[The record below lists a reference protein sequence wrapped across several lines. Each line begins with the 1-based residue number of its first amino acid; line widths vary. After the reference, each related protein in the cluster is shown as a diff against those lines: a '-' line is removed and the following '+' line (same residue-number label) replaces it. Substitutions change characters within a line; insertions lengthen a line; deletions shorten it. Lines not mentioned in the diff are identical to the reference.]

1 MVDIYDRHFLKNFFK
16 SSKVQPDFD
25 PNLPK
30 KWNDDLEKWMSPFKK
45 WEIITDVKKELIWI
59 FSSIGHH
66 WLPNDKLLWK
76 YIFAQFKKAIS
87 KQWRED
93 WQALG
98 ACWDDD
104 LYLDSRFENLWN
116 YYRHATDDEKLLF
129 FKVMKEQW
137 FELSDDELDY
147 LHRFELIRDMDSA
160 VKSRKLDIIEKTWN
174 ELKDVL

>member
-1 MVDIYDRHFLKNFFK
+1 M
-16 SSKVQPDFD
+16 
-25 PNLPK
+25 
-30 KWNDDLEKWMSPFKK
+30 
-45 WEIITDVKKELIWI
+45 
-59 FSSIGHH
+59 
-66 WLPNDKLLWK
+66 LWK

-98 ACWDDD
+98 ACWDDN

-116 YYRHATDDEKLLF
+116 YYRHASDDEKLLF

-147 LHRFELIRDMDSA
+147 LHRFELIRDMDFA